1 MMIKI
6 LEANMKKNFLT
17 FRHQSFLNYNM
28 RSINYNGKNINLVE
42 LSLRTLFIKSYH

>member
-6 LEANMKKNFLT
+6 LEANMKKILT

-28 RSINYNGKNINLVE
+28 RNINYNGKNINLVE